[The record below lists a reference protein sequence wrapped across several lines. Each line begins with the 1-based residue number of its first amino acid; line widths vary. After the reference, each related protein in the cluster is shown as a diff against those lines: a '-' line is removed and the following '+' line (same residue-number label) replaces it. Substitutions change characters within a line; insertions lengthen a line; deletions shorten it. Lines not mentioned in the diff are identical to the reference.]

1 MIADF
6 SMPLAVATGRGQVA
20 EWAVLGILFLIA
32 LGFAIGNVVVSHLLG
47 PKRKGAVKDNPYE
60 SGVNP
65 IGDTRRRFNVRF
77 YLVAMIFLVFEV
89 EVLFL
94 LPWITTLPLYQELG
108 MPAVMPYGTFF
119 AIGVVFIAVIIL
131 GFIYDWG
138 KGVLEWD

>member
-1 MIADF
+1 MTFDLA
-6 SMPLAVATGRGQVA
+6 MPLAVTTGRGQVA
-20 EWAVLGILFLIA
+20 EWAVLGLLFLIA

-108 MPAVMPYGTFF
+108 MPAIMPYGTFF